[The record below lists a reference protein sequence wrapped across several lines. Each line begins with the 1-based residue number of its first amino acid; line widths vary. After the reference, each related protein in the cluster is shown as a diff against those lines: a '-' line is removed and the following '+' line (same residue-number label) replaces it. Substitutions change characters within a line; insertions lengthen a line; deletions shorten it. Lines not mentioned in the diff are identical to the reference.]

1 MRVEKRIRGDSM
13 EVILL
18 EKVRNLGNLGDKV
31 DVKSGY
37 GRNYL
42 IPQNKAVFATEKN
55 IELFEQRRS
64 ELEKKAQQTLSAA
77 EQRAAKL
84 NDITLVISAMASDEG
99 KLYGSVGASEIQ
111 DALTARSVDVSKR
124 EIVMPEGPLHSI
136 GDYVVEIH
144 VHSDVIAK
152 LQVQIVSAK

>member
-1 MRVEKRIRGDSM
+1 M

-31 DVKSGY
+31 NVKSGY

-42 IPQNKAVFATEKN
+42 IPQNKAVFATEKS
-55 IELFEQRRS
+55 IELFEKRRA
-64 ELEKKAQQTLSAA
+64 ELEKKAQQALAMA
-77 EQRAAKL
+77 EQRASKI

-99 KLYGSVGASEIQ
+99 KLYGSVGVNEIK
-111 DALTARSVDVSKR
+111 DALVEKAIEISKR

-136 GDYVVEIH
+136 GNYTVEVH
-144 VHSDVIAK
+144 VHSDVIAN
-152 LQVQIVSAK
+152 LQLEIIPAK

>member
-1 MRVEKRIRGDSM
+1 M

-31 DVKSGY
+31 HVKSGY

-42 IPQNKAVFATEKN
+42 IPQNKAVFATEQN
-55 IELFEQRRS
+55 IELFQKRRA
-64 ELEKKAQQTLSAA
+64 ELEKKAQQALANA

-84 NDITLVISAMASDEG
+84 NDTTIVISAMASDEG
-99 KLYGSVGASEIQ
+99 KLYGSVGVNEIK
-111 DALTARSVDVSKR
+111 DALIEKQIEISKR

-136 GDYVVEIH
+136 GNYVVEVH
-144 VHSDVIAK
+144 VHSDVVAN
-152 LQVQIVSAK
+152 LQVEIIS

>member
-1 MRVEKRIRGDSM
+1 M

-31 DVKSGY
+31 HVKSGY

-42 IPQNKAVFATEKN
+42 IPQNKAVFATEQN
-55 IELFEQRRS
+55 IELFEKRRA
-64 ELEKKAQQTLSAA
+64 ELEKKAQQALANA

-84 NDITLVISAMASDEG
+84 NDTTIVISAMASDEG
-99 KLYGSVGASEIQ
+99 KLYGSVGVNEIK
-111 DALTARSVDVSKR
+111 DALIEKQIEISKR

-136 GDYVVEIH
+136 GNYVVEVH
-144 VHSDVIAK
+144 VHSDVVAN
-152 LQVQIVSAK
+152 LQVEIIPAK

>member
-1 MRVEKRIRGDSM
+1 M

-31 DVKSGY
+31 HVKSGY

-42 IPQNKAVFATEKN
+42 IPQNKAVFATGQN
-55 IELFEQRRS
+55 IELFEKRRA
-64 ELEKKAQQTLSAA
+64 ELEKKAQQSLANA

-99 KLYGSVGASEIQ
+99 KLYGSVGVNEIK
-111 DALTARSVDVSKR
+111 DALIEKQIEASKR

-136 GDYVVEIH
+136 GNYVVEVH
-144 VHSDVIAK
+144 VHSDVIAN
-152 LQVQIVSAK
+152 LQVEIIPAK